1 MEIINVTD
9 QLNLFFKL
17 LCVFGIFN
25 LGTAQE
31 LQLKLI
37 SNDSIETNVIN
48 SIGYPKTFL
57 DFEELQTE
65 VTLFKDQLF
74 HRGYIEAQILDIIQ
88 TPPLITVRLALGS
101 KYDFIQLYASKS
113 IFDLLELDGIKTNDS
128 RPYYAVE
135 IAALEP
141 LLNSLTELL
150 TTKSYPFASI
160 SLKKIAA
167 IDQSTLRADL
177 VVETKKSRQLQS
189 VELKGYEKFPRSFIK
204 HYLGIKPNTPF
215 DLKAIQ
221 SKTEAINQLLFA
233 KQIRP
238 AEVLFTQ
245 DTTRVYL
252 YLEKIKSNRF
262 DGFLGFGSDENSGA
276 LELNGYLNLN
286 LINNLNFGESFR
298 LNYRSDENDL
308 KTFQT
313 QLTLPYLFKSPIGS
327 ELELNIFKKDSTFTT
342 AEQAIN
348 LFYQVNPKQKVFLGV
363 RSTQSNALGQETNS
377 NLVDY
382 KTNAYELKYTYQQR
396 TLQNLLFPLSG
407 SLELRLSRSKRK
419 TINTTTNQ
427 LLYLLNAS
435 KIFNLNQKNSFYLN
449 LQLQGIDSDT
459 YLFNE
464 LIRFG
469 GINSIR
475 GFEENSINT
484 SGLGI
489 LVSEYRYQLSPTLYI
504 HSIIDAG
511 YFRTPTQPDQK
522 LYGFGVGFG
531 LLTDA
536 GLLKFNFANGQVEN
550 QNFRFS
556 DSKIHLSL
564 RTTF

>member
-1 MEIINVTD
+1 MEIITLTD

-37 SNDSIETNVIN
+37 SNDSIETNIIN
-48 SIGYPKTFL
+48 SIGYPKTFI
-57 DFEELQTE
+57 DFDELQTE

-74 HRGYIEAQILDIIQ
+74 QRGYIEVQILDIIQ
-88 TPPLITVRLALGS
+88 TPPLVTVKLALGS
-101 KYDFIQLYASKS
+101 KYDFIHLYASKS

-177 VVETKKSRQLQS
+177 VVEIKKSRQLQS

-215 DLKAIQ
+215 DLKAIR

-298 LNYRSDENDL
+298 LNYRTDENDL

-342 AEQAIN
+342 AEHAIN
-348 LFYQVNPKQKVFLGV
+348 LFYQVNPKQKVFLGI

-396 TLQNLLFPLSG
+396 TPQNLLFPLSG
-407 SLELRLSRSKRK
+407 YLELRLSRSKRK

-427 LLYLLNAS
+427 ILYLLNAS

-469 GINSIR
+469 GINSMI

-511 YFRTPTQPDQK
+511 YFEAPGQSDQK
-522 LYGFGVGFG
+522 LYGFGFGFG

-536 GLLKFNFANGQVEN
+536 GLLKFNLANGQVEN

>member
-1 MEIINVTD
+1 M
-9 QLNLFFKL
+9 
-17 LCVFGIFN
+17 
-25 LGTAQE
+25 
-31 LQLKLI
+31 
-37 SNDSIETNVIN
+37 
-48 SIGYPKTFL
+48 
-57 DFEELQTE
+57 
-65 VTLFKDQLF
+65 
-74 HRGYIEAQILDIIQ
+74 
-88 TPPLITVRLALGS
+88 
-101 KYDFIQLYASKS
+101 
-113 IFDLLELDGIKTNDS
+113 
-128 RPYYAVE
+128 
-135 IAALEP
+135 
-141 LLNSLTELL
+141 
-150 TTKSYPFASI
+150 
-160 SLKKIAA
+160 
-167 IDQSTLRADL
+167 
-177 VVETKKSRQLQS
+177 
-189 VELKGYEKFPRSFIK
+189 
-204 HYLGIKPNTPF
+204 
-215 DLKAIQ
+215 
-221 SKTEAINQLLFA
+221 FA

-298 LNYRSDENDL
+298 LNYRTDENDL

-342 AEQAIN
+342 AEHAIN
-348 LFYQVNPKQKVFLGV
+348 LFYQVNPKQKVFLGI

-396 TLQNLLFPLSG
+396 TPQNLLFPLSG
-407 SLELRLSRSKRK
+407 YLELRLSRSKRK

-427 LLYLLNAS
+427 ILYLLNAS

-469 GINSIR
+469 GINSMR

-511 YFRTPTQPDQK
+511 YFEAPGQSDQK
-522 LYGFGVGFG
+522 LYGFGFGFG

-536 GLLKFNFANGQVEN
+536 GLLKFNLANGQLEN
-550 QNFRFS
+550 QNFMFS

>member
-1 MEIINVTD
+1 MK
-9 QLNLFFKL
+9 LFFKL

-48 SIGYPKTFL
+48 SKGYPKTFV
-57 DFEELQTE
+57 DFDELQSE

-74 HRGYIEAQILDIIQ
+74 QLGYIEAQILEIIQ
-88 TPPLITVRLALGS
+88 TPPLVTVRLALGS
-101 KYDFIQLYASKS
+101 KYDFIHLYASQPV
-113 IFDLLELDGIKTNDS
+113 FDLLELDGVITNDS
-128 RPYYAVE
+128 SPYYAMK
-135 IAALEP
+135 ITALEP

-167 IDQSTLRADL
+167 IDQSKLRADL

-189 VELKGYEKFPRSFIK
+189 VELKGYEKFPHSFIK

-221 SKTEAINQLLFA
+221 SKTEALSQLQFTR
-233 KQIRP
+233 QIRP

-262 DGFLGFGSDENSGA
+262 DGFLGFGSDETSGD

-286 LINNLNFGESFR
+286 LVNNLNFGESFR

-308 KTFQT
+308 KTFEA
-313 QLTLPYLFKSPIGS
+313 QLTLPYLFKTPIGS

-342 AEQAIN
+342 AEQAANVYFQI
-348 LFYQVNPKQKVFLGV
+348 NPKQKVFLGI

-377 NLVDY
+377 NLSDY
-382 KTNAYELKYTYQQR
+382 KTNAYELKYTYLER
-396 TLQNLLFPLSG
+396 IPQNLLFPLSG
-407 SLELRLSRSKRK
+407 SFELRLSRSKRK
-419 TINTTTNQ
+419 TFNTTTSQ
-427 LLYLLNAS
+427 ISYLLNAS

-449 LQLQGIDSDT
+449 LQLQGIDSET

-469 GINSIR
+469 GINSVR

-489 LVSEYRYQLSPTLYI
+489 LASEYRYQLSPTLYV

-511 YFRTPTQPDQK
+511 YFETPGQSDQK
-522 LYGFGVGFG
+522 LYGFGFGFG

-536 GLLKFNFANGQVEN
+536 GLLKFNLANGQVEN

-556 DSKIHLSL
+556 ESKIHLSL

>member
-1 MEIINVTD
+1 MTH
-9 QLNLFFKL
+9 QLKLFFKL

-48 SIGYPKTFL
+48 SKGYPKTFV
-57 DFEELQTE
+57 DFDELQSE

-74 HRGYIEAQILDIIQ
+74 QLGYIEAQILEIIQ
-88 TPPLITVRLALGS
+88 TPPLVTVRLALGS
-101 KYDFIQLYASKS
+101 KYDFIHLYASQPV
-113 IFDLLELDGIKTNDS
+113 FDLLELDGVITNDS
-128 RPYYAVE
+128 SPYYAMK
-135 IAALEP
+135 ITALEP

-167 IDQSTLRADL
+167 IDQSKLRADL

-189 VELKGYEKFPRSFIK
+189 VELKGYEKFPHSFIK

-221 SKTEAINQLLFA
+221 SKTEALSQLQFTR
-233 KQIRP
+233 QIRP

-262 DGFLGFGSDENSGA
+262 DGFLGFGSDETSGD

-286 LINNLNFGESFR
+286 LVNNLNFGESFR

-308 KTFQT
+308 KTFEA
-313 QLTLPYLFKSPIGS
+313 QLTLPYLFKTPIGS

-342 AEQAIN
+342 AEQAANVYFQI
-348 LFYQVNPKQKVFLGV
+348 NPKQKVFLGI

-377 NLVDY
+377 NLSDY
-382 KTNAYELKYTYQQR
+382 KTNAYELKYTYLER
-396 TLQNLLFPLSG
+396 IPQNLLFPLSG
-407 SLELRLSRSKRK
+407 SFELRLSRSKRK
-419 TINTTTNQ
+419 TFNTTTSQ
-427 LLYLLNAS
+427 ISYLLNAS

-449 LQLQGIDSDT
+449 LQLQGIDSET

-469 GINSIR
+469 GINSVR

-489 LVSEYRYQLSPTLYI
+489 LASEYRYQLSPTLYV

-511 YFRTPTQPDQK
+511 YFETPGQSDQK
-522 LYGFGVGFG
+522 LYGFGFGFG

-536 GLLKFNFANGQVEN
+536 GLLKFNLANGQVEN

-556 DSKIHLSL
+556 ESKIHLSL

>member
-1 MEIINVTD
+1 VTH
-9 QLNLFFKL
+9 QLKLFFKL

-48 SIGYPKTFL
+48 SKGYPKTFV
-57 DFEELQTE
+57 DFDELQSE

-74 HRGYIEAQILDIIQ
+74 QLGYIEAQILEIIQ
-88 TPPLITVRLALGS
+88 TPPLVTVRLALGS
-101 KYDFIQLYASKS
+101 KYDFIHLYASQPV
-113 IFDLLELDGIKTNDS
+113 FDLLELDGVITNDS
-128 RPYYAVE
+128 SPYYAMK
-135 IAALEP
+135 ITALEP

-167 IDQSTLRADL
+167 IDQSKLRADL

-189 VELKGYEKFPRSFIK
+189 VELKGYEKFPHSFIK

-221 SKTEAINQLLFA
+221 SKTEALSQLQFTR
-233 KQIRP
+233 QIRP

-262 DGFLGFGSDENSGA
+262 DGFLGFGSDETSGD

-286 LINNLNFGESFR
+286 LVNNLNFGESFR

-308 KTFQT
+308 KTFEA
-313 QLTLPYLFKSPIGS
+313 QLTLPYLFKTPIGS

-342 AEQAIN
+342 AEQAANVYFQI
-348 LFYQVNPKQKVFLGV
+348 NPKQKVFLGI

-377 NLVDY
+377 NLSDY
-382 KTNAYELKYTYQQR
+382 KTNAYELKYTYLER
-396 TLQNLLFPLSG
+396 TPQNLLFPLSG
-407 SLELRLSRSKRK
+407 SFELRLSRSKRK
-419 TINTTTNQ
+419 TFNTTTSQ
-427 LLYLLNAS
+427 ISYLLNAS

-449 LQLQGIDSDT
+449 LQLQGIDSET

-469 GINSIR
+469 GINSVR

-489 LVSEYRYQLSPTLYI
+489 LASEYRYQLSPTLYV

-511 YFRTPTQPDQK
+511 YFETPGQSDQK
-522 LYGFGVGFG
+522 LYGFGFGFG

-536 GLLKFNFANGQVEN
+536 GLLKFNLANGQVEN

-556 DSKIHLSL
+556 ESKIHLSL

>member
-1 MEIINVTD
+1 MEIITVTD

-37 SNDSIETNVIN
+37 SNDSIETNIIN
-48 SIGYPKTFL
+48 SIGYPKTFV
-57 DFEELQTE
+57 DFDELQSE

-74 HRGYIEAQILDIIQ
+74 QLGYIEAQILDIIQ
-88 TPPLITVRLALGS
+88 TPPLVTVRLALGS
-101 KYDFIQLYASKS
+101 RYDFIHLYASQPL
-113 IFDLLELDGIKTNDS
+113 FDLLELDGIKTNGS
-128 RPYYAVE
+128 SPYYAVK
-135 IAALEP
+135 ITALEP

-167 IDQSTLRADL
+167 IDQSTLRANL

-221 SKTEAINQLLFA
+221 SKTEALSQLQFT

-286 LINNLNFGESFR
+286 LVNNLNFGESFR

-313 QLTLPYLFKSPIGS
+313 QLTLPYLFKFPIGS

-377 NLVDY
+377 NLGDY

-396 TLQNLLFPLSG
+396 TPQNLLFPLSG

-419 TINTTTNQ
+419 TFNTTTSQ
-427 LLYLLNAS
+427 LSYLLNAS

-469 GINSIR
+469 GINSVR

-484 SGLGI
+484 SGLGV
-489 LVSEYRYQLSPTLYI
+489 LVSEYRFQLSPTLYV

-511 YFRTPTQPDQK
+511 YFETPGQSDQK
-522 LYGFGVGFG
+522 LYGFGFGFG

-536 GLLKFNFANGQVEN
+536 GLLKFNLANGQVEN

>member
-1 MEIINVTD
+1 MTH
-9 QLNLFFKL
+9 QLKLFFKL

-48 SIGYPKTFL
+48 SKGYPKTFV
-57 DFEELQTE
+57 DFDELQSE

-74 HRGYIEAQILDIIQ
+74 QLGYIEAQILEIIQ
-88 TPPLITVRLALGS
+88 TPPLVTVRLALGS
-101 KYDFIQLYASKS
+101 KYDFIHLYASQPV
-113 IFDLLELDGIKTNDS
+113 FDLLELDGVITNDS
-128 RPYYAVE
+128 SPYYAMK
-135 IAALEP
+135 ITALEP

-167 IDQSTLRADL
+167 IDQSKLRADL

-189 VELKGYEKFPRSFIK
+189 VELKGYEKFPHSFIK

-221 SKTEAINQLLFA
+221 SKTEALSQLQFTR
-233 KQIRP
+233 QIRP

-262 DGFLGFGSDENSGA
+262 DGFLGFGSDETSGD

-286 LINNLNFGESFR
+286 LVNNLNFGESFR

-308 KTFQT
+308 KTFEA
-313 QLTLPYLFKSPIGS
+313 QLTLPYLFKTPIGS

-342 AEQAIN
+342 AEQAANVYFQI
-348 LFYQVNPKQKVFLGV
+348 NPKQKVFLGI

-377 NLVDY
+377 NLSDY
-382 KTNAYELKYTYQQR
+382 KTNAYELKYTYLER
-396 TLQNLLFPLSG
+396 TPQNLLFPLSG
-407 SLELRLSRSKRK
+407 SFELRLSRSKRK
-419 TINTTTNQ
+419 TFNTTTSQ
-427 LLYLLNAS
+427 ISYLLNAS

-449 LQLQGIDSDT
+449 LQLQGIDSET

-469 GINSIR
+469 GINSVR

-489 LVSEYRYQLSPTLYI
+489 LTSEYRYQLSPTLYV

-511 YFRTPTQPDQK
+511 YFETPGQSDQK
-522 LYGFGVGFG
+522 LYGFGFGFG

-536 GLLKFNFANGQVEN
+536 GLLKFNLANGQVEN

-556 DSKIHLSL
+556 ESKIHLSL
-564 RTTF
+564 RTIF

>member
-48 SIGYPKTFL
+48 SIGYPRTFL

-396 TLQNLLFPLSG
+396 TPQNLLFPLSG

-435 KIFNLNQKNSFYLN
+435 KIFNLNQKNSFNLN

>member
-1 MEIINVTD
+1 M
-9 QLNLFFKL
+9 
-17 LCVFGIFN
+17 
-25 LGTAQE
+25 
-31 LQLKLI
+31 
-37 SNDSIETNVIN
+37 
-48 SIGYPKTFL
+48 
-57 DFEELQTE
+57 
-65 VTLFKDQLF
+65 
-74 HRGYIEAQILDIIQ
+74 
-88 TPPLITVRLALGS
+88 
-101 KYDFIQLYASKS
+101 
-113 IFDLLELDGIKTNDS
+113 
-128 RPYYAVE
+128 
-135 IAALEP
+135 
-141 LLNSLTELL
+141 
-150 TTKSYPFASI
+150 
-160 SLKKIAA
+160 
-167 IDQSTLRADL
+167 
-177 VVETKKSRQLQS
+177 
-189 VELKGYEKFPRSFIK
+189 
-204 HYLGIKPNTPF
+204 
-215 DLKAIQ
+215 
-221 SKTEAINQLLFA
+221 
-233 KQIRP
+233 
-238 AEVLFTQ
+238 
-245 DTTRVYL
+245 
-252 YLEKIKSNRF
+252 
-262 DGFLGFGSDENSGA
+262 GFGSDENSGA

-396 TLQNLLFPLSG
+396 TPQNLLFPLSG

-435 KIFNLNQKNSFYLN
+435 KIFNLNQKNSFNLN